1 MAEKITLE
9 EALREN
15 KELKAKIAEL
25 TEMVNYLQ
33 KQLFGKKAEKLSAG
47 QLDLFDDK
55 EQETAPTNDSTVE
68 KLTTTVTSHQRK
80 CKSKESRKE
89 WLDCLEQVEELHQ
102 LSKQELTCDQC
113 GQMMMVTA
121 NMNSIV
127 KLNWFLPTCAAKSYV
142 LKRLDANTVKIR
154 KPAMMYLFRQR
165 RHSLCFHTVTFQAR

>member
-33 KQLFGKKAEKLSAG
+33 KQLFGKKTEKLSVG

-80 CKSKESRKE
+80 CKSK
-89 WLDCLEQVEELHQ
+89 DHVNNC
-102 LSKQELTCDQC
+102 
-113 GQMMMVTA
+113 
-121 NMNSIV
+121 
-127 KLNWFLPTCAAKSYV
+127 
-142 LKRLDANTVKIR
+142 
-154 KPAMMYLFRQR
+154 
-165 RHSLCFHTVTFQAR
+165 